1 MGYRSL
7 SYTKPLWE
15 LTDLPLYRS
24 KICLQDPDLIEK
36 KSQGYS
42 SSRNPIDRK
51 TRATV
56 LSNNNIPFAQ
66 VEKPSYYKQYLVIK
80 NYPEDFLSLP
90 SYRMLS
96 REITYHFNQKTM
108 VVVQLVYCTQLHSI
122 LYSVLLDLKEPL
134 SHSLRLFLYA
144 Q

>member
-24 KICLQDPDLIEK
+24 KFCLIDPDLIEK

-56 LSNNNIPFAQ
+56 LSNNNIPVSQ
-66 VEKPSYYKQYLVIK
+66 VEKPSYYKQCLVIK
-80 NYPEDFLSLP
+80 MIHKISCHCQVTECFPVRLPILPED
-90 SYRMLS
+90 
-96 REITYHFNQKTM
+96 HCM
-108 VVVQLVYCTQLHSI
+108 VVV
-122 LYSVLLDLKEPL
+122 
-134 SHSLRLFLYA
+134 
-144 Q
+144 

>member
-7 SYTKPLWE
+7 SYTKPLWK

-24 KICLQDPDLIEK
+24 KICLQDPDLIEE

-42 SSRNPIDRK
+42 SSRNRIDRK

-56 LSNNNIPFAQ
+56 LSNNNIPVAQ

-80 NYPEDFLSLP
+80 NDPQDFLSLP

-96 REITYHFNQKTM
+96 REITYNLYQKTTAW
-108 VVVQLVYCTQLHSI
+108 Q
-122 LYSVLLDLKEPL
+122 LYSQSTV
-134 SHSLRLFLYA
+134 HSFTLVCTLYYWTSKSP
-144 Q
+144 